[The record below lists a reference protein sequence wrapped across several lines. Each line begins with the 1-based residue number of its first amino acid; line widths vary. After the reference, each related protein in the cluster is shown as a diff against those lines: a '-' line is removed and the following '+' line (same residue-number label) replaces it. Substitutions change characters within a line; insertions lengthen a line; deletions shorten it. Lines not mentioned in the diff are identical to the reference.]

1 MKGGPD
7 ALGIETIK
15 TFWSRDMKLLVLF
28 MGEPK
33 GELLELKELK
43 GTVRI
48 TGTLTSRGNFEHVK
62 RCTHKGK
69 MEVMQL
75 KTKEPIR
82 SQKEERMGLSQNFQR
97 T

>member
-43 GTVRI
+43 GTVRMI
-48 TGTLTSRGNFEHVK
+48 IRTPVK
-62 RCTHKGK
+62 RSHSG
-69 MEVMQL
+69 EVSFL
-75 KTKEPIR
+75 TRARDKI
-82 SQKEERMGLSQNFQR
+82 
-97 T
+97 